1 MSDSTPSPSRPVSLI
16 TTLFVLALFAAFFF
30 VVRHYYQPTSTA
42 AFVATPE
49 NLTKDLEWKASR
61 PSRQKTLQDVRQAE
75 ADRARAY
82 DWVDKKSAV
91 VQLPIE
97 RAMQLT
103 AQHYGKAQR

>member
-1 MSDSTPSPSRPVSLI
+1 MSDPTASSPRPVSLL

-30 VVRHYYQPTSTA
+30 VVRHYYQPAGTA

-49 NLTKDLEWKASR
+49 NLTKELEWKASR
-61 PSRQKTLQDVRQAE
+61 ASRQKTLQEARQTE

-82 DWVDKKSAV
+82 GWVDQKSGI

-97 RAMQLT
+97 RAMDLT
-103 AQHYGKAQR
+103 AQQHGKK